1 MFHVFKNQCD
11 GMVIV
16 EFHLGL
22 VKFSN
27 LQPFQSR
34 LKFTL
39 LVFFI
44 SVPVILCWKG
54 LYDSMSRVTFTAYVS
69 SDPVSFT
76 LTAWFH
82 CALMRHGVQEEE
94 MKRWVEEE
102 IVRPDILGMTCSSR
116 TPMPSFIKPPAC

>member
-22 VKFSN
+22 VKLSN

-39 LVFFI
+39 LVFFM
-44 SVPVILCWKG
+44 SVPIILCWKG
-54 LYDSMSRVTFTAYVS
+54 LYDSMSSATFVVYVS

-76 LTAWFH
+76 LTAWLHF
-82 CALMRHGVQEEE
+82 ALMRHGVQEED
-94 MKRWVEEE
+94 MRKTKLKRTE
-102 IVRPDILGMTCSSR
+102 
-116 TPMPSFIKPPAC
+116 